1 MRNVKTLILALVLLS
16 VATSYGW
23 IEQKKFAVVPNLTG
37 GVFHGS
43 TACTVN
49 LGTYLY
55 GAKFA
60 RFTLRGDTIVD
71 TVSYYDVDFQFKP
84 LAQGT
89 YGSSVALGADSIT
102 LNSEGTT
109 KAVTDTLAMGGVNT
123 FMNRYGTMQ
132 YSRLIMTPTVLT
144 AKQGLK
150 NCSLF
155 VTKWVEN

>member
-1 MRNVKTLILALVLLS
+1 MKKLITISLLLLVVVGYAWVDS
-16 VATSYGW
+16 
-23 IEQKKFAVVPNLTG
+23 KKFALVPNLTG

-43 TACTVN
+43 TACTTN
-49 LGTYLY
+49 LGTFLY

-71 TVSYYDVDFQFKP
+71 TVSYYQVDFQFKP

-89 YGSSVALGADSIT
+89 YGSSVALGADSVT

-109 KAVTDTLAMGGVNT
+109 KAVTDTIAMGGINT
-123 FMNRYGTMQ
+123 FMQRYGSMQ
-132 YSRLIMTPTVLT
+132 YSRIILTPTVL
-144 AKQGLK
+144 AAVQGLK
-150 NCSLF
+150 NCTLF